1 MFRSTCRGGALLALC
16 SIVAG
21 CSHLGSV
28 GVGPV
33 LVRPSGVERSFGDEL
48 RLRQGGGSSDGEA
61 LTVVEA
67 QARIAV
73 AERASAVAVGLGPAY
88 LSWFGPLSLTVRGA
102 PMLGVQYFDR
112 TVFPSAG
119 LHGGL
124 ALGMTMGASERRS
137 VSWRIW
143 ADVPVDGRYER
154 YVRERTLLTLELTG
168 AADAQVRGATL
179 SAALLLGV
187 AWSDEQLTR
196 EFLPFHPSRRP
207 LRFGPVQLEPP
218 PLQHHPW

>member
-1 MFRSTCRGGALLALC
+1 MFRTACRGGALIAPFLL
-16 SIVAG
+16 VAG

-28 GVGPV
+28 GVGPA

-48 RLRQGGGSSDGEA
+48 RLRRGAGSSDGEA

-73 AERASAVAVGLGPAY
+73 AERASAVAVGVGPAR
-88 LSWFGPLSLTVRGA
+88 LRWLGPLSLTARA
-102 PMLGVQYFDR
+102 SPMLGVQYFDR

-124 ALGMTMGASERRS
+124 SLGWTMGASQRRS
-137 VSWRIW
+137 AALRIW
-143 ADVPVDGRYER
+143 AGVPANGRFER

-168 AADAQVRGATL
+168 AADAQARGATL

-187 AWSDEQLTR
+187 AWSEEQLTR
-196 EFLPFHPSRRP
+196 EVPLLEPWRHP
-207 LRFGPVQLEPP
+207 LRLGPKPD
-218 PLQHHPW
+218 HPW